1 MKNWLKR
8 SLGALLALCLL
19 ISAMPMA
26 LAADKSELEDHW
38 ASESLLYFV
47 DQGWLQGYKDG
58 SYLPD
63 NSITRAEFIKLLN
76 RVCGLTERDDE
87 AAKAY
92 TDVPENAWYF
102 SEISIALKAGYT
114 NGTSKTTMS
123 PNSKI
128 TRQQAFAMIARIAG
142 LSTDDLSALEKFS
155 DAASIG
161 SYAKASIAALV
172 AGGYVDGY
180 KDGTIRP
187 ANNITR
193 AQAVKTMYVC
203 LDLLNTRYVL
213 MNIPYDE
220 FYAAE
225 LQNDVA
231 VDGVTSAT
239 LNKTRTGSLVGG
251 SYHVNADG
259 SDITGITFP
268 VKIEKGLDLS
278 KYTKITD
285 DSKVE
290 ISVTNRGQTSTTTYT
305 GKDALFE
312 SASYSYYVLSEAPAY
327 YKEATLDKDGK
338 LTFGKIQGAEAQKL
352 DVTAS
357 LSTSTSYGDYQV
369 DVDLDDDTIS
379 KMGNVYGVIFSTKE
393 GADYGMRHLENVWRT
408 TEIAW
413 CTGFTTS
420 VHKCPTSSEHYKAMM
435 GQTINKITYITESGI
450 YTIDAELYV
459 PVKAGSKLEVAN
471 ALTTAKETA
480 VTAELP
486 EGYQPVYAVADAKGN
501 AVSGMEVKDG
511 KLTWTDAEIGAY
523 TLTVTDQSGKYA
535 PLSASFE
542 LQTDAMPAQAASDNQ
557 SIVKTDEASADEFQA
572 YLAAITS
579 VNVNG
584 KDYAASGKGAAKVIK
599 DDGAIDFTTAPFK
612 TDAVDGKYVLTITAT
627 GYANKLTVTVPATYY
642 LYASLTYEEYW
653 AGEGV
658 YNATNTDS
666 SEEKDSRGELDK
678 GGFDAVTRATK
689 NHGLH
694 RGSFQQDVVIHTAD
708 KDYYPLYWTDAN
720 NFVDREDGQTYNKN
734 DIGIVSYNITG
745 IKYVPVA
752 VRAQD
757 YAQFIK
763 DYEVTLNGETIYGGY
778 SEGTLSSYTGVA
790 EVTANTNGLKA
801 ATLTDGNW
809 SFGARQTGTD
819 SGIRG
824 QALAAA
830 NGTENNLRKNTAPE
844 GTKDPTVGNFGEFL
858 RFDVNGNYG
867 ALGSAMQT
875 VKWTYYGT
883 DSTYTTPVAAYGTK
897 FAADNWMHKSM
908 GIQLGLTDSIR
919 CQLPADTDG
928 TGYWTVTIY
937 GLGYADYTA
946 SFEVTADNLPKVE
959 EAKMTEEQKTQLTA
973 LKDEAGEILAKYD
986 ADTIKSTKALS
997 DLQEHYTEADNLL
1010 KNADATEAQANE
1022 LLGELPGL
1030 IEAAKPQTVTY
1041 TGTATVEPDED
1052 NEFDSYTLTATV
1064 TTENGKITAIT
1075 AAGGGDTNKNYLGW
1089 AVAGRTKGGK
1099 AYVGVPTQLTGKTA
1113 DEVAALEGI
1122 DTVAGATC
1130 SSTAILK
1137 AVQNALSNPAA

>member
-87 AAKAY
+87 AAKAF
-92 TDVPENAWYF
+92 TDVPEDAWYF
-102 SEISIALKAGYT
+102 PEVSIALKAGYT
-114 NGTSKTTMS
+114 NGTTETTMS

-142 LSTDDLSALEKFS
+142 LTTDDLSALEKFS

-161 SYAKASIAALV
+161 NYAKAPIAALV

-187 ANNITR
+187 TNNITR

-231 VDGVTSAT
+231 VDGVASAT

-268 VKIEKGLDLS
+268 VKIEKGVDLS

-290 ISVTNRGQTSTTTYT
+290 ITVTNRGKTSTTTYT

-312 SASYSYYVLSEAPAY
+312 SASYSYYVLSEAPSY
-327 YKEATLDKDGK
+327 YKAAELNEDGTLSFGKLQGDVQALDADATLY
-338 LTFGKIQGAEAQKL
+338 
-352 DVTAS
+352 
-357 LSTSTSYGDYQV
+357 TSSSYGDYQL
-369 DVDLDDDTIS
+369 DVDLDEETVT
-379 KMGNVYGVIFSTKE
+379 KLGNVYGVILSTKE
-393 GADYGMRHLENVWRT
+393 GNDYGLRHMENVWRT
-408 TEIAW
+408 TELAW
-413 CTGFTTS
+413 CTGYTTE
-420 VHKCPTSSEHYKAMM
+420 VHGSPTSSDHYKAMM
-435 GQTINKITYITESGI
+435 GQTISKITYITAGGI
-450 YTIDAELYV
+450 YTINADIYV
-459 PVKAGSKLEVAN
+459 PVKAGSTVEVAN
-471 ALTTAKETA
+471 ALTTAGETT
-480 VTAELP
+480 VTANLP
-486 EGYQPVYAVADAKGN
+486 DGYEPVYSVKDAKG
-501 AVSGMEVKDG
+501 AEVSGMEVKDG
-511 KLTWTDAEIGAY
+511 KLTWTDAAIGVY
-523 TLTVTDQSGKYA
+523 TLTVTDKAGKYA
-535 PLSASFE
+535 PVSATFQ
-542 LQTDAMPAQAASDNQ
+542 LQTDAMPAQAAADNQ
-557 SIVKTDEASADEFQA
+557 SIVKADDATDAEF
-572 YLAAITS
+572 AAFVANITK

-584 KDYAASGKGAAKVIK
+584 KDYAASGRGAVKVIK
-599 DDGAIDFTTAPFK
+599 EDGTIDFTTAPFQA
-612 TDAVDGKYVLTITAT
+612 DAVDGKYTLEITAT
-627 GYANKLTVTVPATYY
+627 GYQKTLTVTVPETYY

-666 SEEKDSRGELDK
+666 SDVLDSHDEYDK

-694 RGSFQQDVVIHTAD
+694 RGSFQQDVTIHTAD

-720 NFVDREDGQTYNKN
+720 NFVDREDGKTYNKN

-757 YAQFIK
+757 YAQFVK
-763 DYEVTLNGETIYGGY
+763 DYEVTLNGETMYGGY
-778 SEGTLSSYTGVA
+778 SENQLTSYTNLVA

-801 ATLTDGNW
+801 ATLADGKW

-819 SGIRG
+819 SGIQG
-824 QALAAA
+824 QALTTAE
-830 NGTENNLRKNTAPE
+830 GTVDNLRSGE
-844 GTKDPTVGNFGEFL
+844 DVGNFGEFL
-858 RFDVNGNYG
+858 RFDVNGTYG
-867 ALGSAMQT
+867 PLGSAMQT

-883 DSTYTTPVAAYGTK
+883 DSTYTTPVATYGTK

-928 TGYWTVTIY
+928 TGYWTVTII
-937 GLGYADYTA
+937 GLGYADYTVKL
-946 SFEVTADNLPKVE
+946 EVTEDNLQKP
-959 EAKMTEEQKTQLTA
+959 ATPITEEQKAQLTT
-973 LKDEAGEILAKYD
+973 LKDQAGEILAKYD
-986 ADTIKSTKALS
+986 EETIKNTPALAA
-997 DLQEHYTEADNLL
+997 LQEHYNEAVAMLADP
-1010 KNADATEAQANE
+1010 DATESEAKE

-1030 IEAAKPQTVTY
+1030 IEAAKPQTLTY
-1041 TGTATVEPDED
+1041 TGTTTVEPDED
-1052 NEFDSYTLTATV
+1052 GEFDPYTLTATV
-1064 TTENGKITAIT
+1064 TTENGKITSIT
-1075 AAGGGDTNKNYLGW
+1075 AAGGGASNESYLTW
-1089 AVAGRTKGGK
+1089 AISGRTKGGK
-1099 AYVGVPTQLTGKTA
+1099 AYIGVPTQLTGKTTE
-1113 DEVAALEGI
+1113 EVAALEGI

-1130 SSTAILK
+1130 SSNAILK
-1137 AVQNALSNPAA
+1137 AVQAALKTPAA